1 MRLTRIAALLL
12 AASLPLLA
20 AVAVFGAEQG
30 PRAAGPVEV
39 FGKSASGDRLRAVRI
54 GDPDAE
60 RKALVVGSIH
70 GDETAGQKVVA
81 ALRKRAEEVGDVDL
95 WLVRTINPDGVRRET
110 RQNGRGVDLNRNFPY
125 RWQSSSPGSAEYS
138 GPHPLSE
145 PESRAVARLAER
157 LEPAVSVWYHQPW
170 GEVLLPCKG
179 KAAIERRYARI
190 ARFPTNRCRGQ
201 KLPGTVASWQ
211 DHHLGGESFVVELP
225 GDGVSAADARR
236 HARAAAAVA
245 ATGARGEDRR

>member
-1 MRLTRIAALLL
+1 MRRSAAR
-12 AASLPLLA
+12 S
-20 AVAVFGAEQG
+20 
-30 PRAAGPVEV
+30 RAR
-39 FGKSASGDRLRAVRI
+39 RLRAVRI

-70 GDETAGQKVVA
+70 GDEREGHEIVA
-81 ALRKRAEEVGDVDL
+81 ALRRRAEEVGDVDL
-95 WLVRTINPDGVRRET
+95 WLVRTINPDGARRGT

-125 RWQSSSPGSAEYS
+125 RWRKSAAGSAEYS

-157 LEPAVSVWYHQPW
+157 LRPAISIWYHQPW

-179 KAAIERRYARI
+179 RAAIERRYARI

-201 KLPGTVASWQ
+201 RLPGTVASWQ
-211 DHHLGGESFVVELP
+211 DHRFGGEAFVVELP
-225 GDGVSAADARR
+225 GDGITDAAARR

-245 ATGARGEDRR
+245 EEGAAG